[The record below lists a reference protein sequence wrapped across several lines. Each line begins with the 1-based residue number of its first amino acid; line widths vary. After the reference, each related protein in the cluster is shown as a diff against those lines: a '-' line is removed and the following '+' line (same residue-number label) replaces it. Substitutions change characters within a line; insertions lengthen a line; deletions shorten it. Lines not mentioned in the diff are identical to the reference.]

1 MNFGRKM
8 KAGVAA
14 LAAIATLGAGGVVA
28 STAFAGGGGGNQP
41 GEGGDLVAVQF
52 WQYKDDA
59 SGAWGP
65 ATSLDS
71 VRAAMNNANVT
82 LKGDGVTKA
91 QAALDQARTE
101 CETGFRRRH
110 PGEGDG
116 DCRVVAVGAV
126 PAVSG
131 GNYIYNG
138 SGWYSPTGTGGWYDN
153 WNQYVAPYKYYYA
166 GTQEYGTATPFS
178 DDPSNSVDA
187 IMRRNV
193 GASSKPSI
201 VVIVLDK
208 YQPAP
213 PSYHLS
219 VSTQAA
225 EMSGQSGDAADAS
238 DVISLSTDGSK
249 TENVSGTAT
258 LHWRGIDG
266 TEKTVAKQFTSSN
279 KGNATVS
286 ASYTDMDASWESWP
300 AGKRW
305 WDVDIARQG
314 GMAEAV
320 SHKGE
325 SDAKES
331 GEKTPTPPSKW
342 LTNEAGDTVTDG
354 NDSIASGSLYTAHI
368 KAHSNASSRFW
379 IYDTIDT
386 KDVVIGGT
394 EKDGVS
400 KVTVTDA
407 HGNIVKADISID
419 DSIDGKRVVKAH
431 AAAPHSGE
439 YTLNV
444 PQSAKPTGSDYTIE
458 DGSVACWNGD
468 NGTGSLA
475 DCQTGDSDSVGK
487 VTPTPDKVWV
497 LDESGALVAEDK
509 DWTNQQG
516 VDQKTFLVGD
526 QVGVV
531 VNGSVPAHLLNP
543 LASYSITDDLTGSVQ
558 WIDWKS
564 GKGKVFVDGGDVTDQ
579 FDIVIDQNAKTATA
593 TAKSSYIAKTMFK
606 NNASKVKFYLTGTIK
621 QGATKGKKIQL
632 TNKAYEKWNNETR
645 PTNEPPVFVWTPNP
659 NKAWAMK
666 ADGKWQLTVDPA
678 KSDKVGGDDKY
689 YRLGD
694 EVADWAACPR
704 SRGPTTS
711 PTSMASST

>member
-71 VRAAMNNANVT
+71 VRAAMNNAGVT
-82 LKGDGVTKA
+82 LEGGGVTKA
-91 QAALDQARTE
+91 QAALDLARTE
-101 CETGFRRRH
+101 CETGFQRRH
-110 PGEGDG
+110 PGEGNG

-126 PAVSG
+126 PAVFG

-225 EMSGQSGDAADAS
+225 EMSGQSGDTKDAS
-238 DVISLSTDGSK
+238 DTITLSSDGSK
-249 TENVSGTAT
+249 TENVNGTAT
-258 LHWRGIDG
+258 LHWRGVDG

-305 WDVDIARQG
+305 WDVDVAKQG
-314 GMAEAV
+314 NMAEAV

-325 SDAKES
+325 NDGKES
-331 GEKTPTPPSKW
+331 GEKTTTPPEKW
-342 LTNEAGDTVTDG
+342 LTNEAGDTVRDG

-368 KAHSNASSRFW
+368 KAHSNASGKFW

-407 HGNIVKADISID
+407 HGNPIS
-419 DSIDGKRVVKAH
+419 VVDAMLSAEK
-431 AAAPHSGE
+431 AAATETVTPHLCYYSPRIPG
-439 YTLNV
+439 N
-444 PQSAKPTGSDYTIE
+444 TGSAIRLCA
-458 DGSVACWNGD
+458 V
-468 NGTGSLA
+468 
-475 DCQTGDSDSVGK
+475 
-487 VTPTPDKVWV
+487 
-497 LDESGALVAEDK
+497 
-509 DWTNQQG
+509 
-516 VDQKTFLVGD
+516 
-526 QVGVV
+526 
-531 VNGSVPAHLLNP
+531 
-543 LASYSITDDLTGSVQ
+543 
-558 WIDWKS
+558 
-564 GKGKVFVDGGDVTDQ
+564 
-579 FDIVIDQNAKTATA
+579 
-593 TAKSSYIAKTMFK
+593 
-606 NNASKVKFYLTGTIK
+606 TGTILHLVEPLGFNLRDTK
-621 QGATKGKKIQL
+621 LRRAGLDYHDMAHVVLHPNFDNLVESMPNSRIIAFTAHATKLYTEVEYKPTDILLFGPEPGDIPDPMDIMAGPHVAEQVRLPMRPSLRSLNL
-632 TNKAYEKWNNETR
+632 TNCASIAIYE
-645 PTNEPPVFVWTPNP
+645 
-659 NKAWAMK
+659 AWR
-666 ADGKWQLTVDPA
+666 QLDFQ
-678 KSDKVGGDDKY
+678 GG
-689 YRLGD
+689 R
-694 EVADWAACPR
+694 
-704 SRGPTTS
+704 
-711 PTSMASST
+711 